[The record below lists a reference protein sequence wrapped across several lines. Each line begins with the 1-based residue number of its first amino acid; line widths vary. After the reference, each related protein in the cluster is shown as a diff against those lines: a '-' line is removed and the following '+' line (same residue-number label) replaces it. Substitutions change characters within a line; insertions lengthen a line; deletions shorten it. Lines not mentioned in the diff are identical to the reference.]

1 VDLKQQISELRKG
14 TKIAL
19 VGSVIVV
26 AGSWGS
32 CQLDLGGEAETP
44 DAPLVE
50 PGPEASP
57 EKDADSPP
65 AEAEDMPKAD
75 AVEGDDA

>member
-1 VDLKQQISELRKG
+1 MDLKEKINDLRKG

-32 CQLDLGGEAETP
+32 CQLDLSEALEA
-44 DAPLVE
+44 APE
-50 PGPEASP
+50 ESAPEA
-57 EKDADSPP
+57 P
-65 AEAEDMPKAD
+65 AENTDKPEAPAEEAKPSVD
-75 AVEGDDA
+75 AVEGI